1 MIRILSSWNV
11 CYQLNGLIKVCV
23 WAQMET
29 SETWPCKLFFQQN
42 TKKKNTHTAKKD
54 IASRKCLCT
63 ITYVHLMNDVVTQS
77 DSNCYYFW
85 TAYSTIVDIFF
96 ISHFFLQSPSSWSA
110 VQKRGG
116 GLDEKKNSDE
126 KLNWFKQNIEYQFVF
141 NVMLSKLVSVE
152 DNWLKP
158 TGYTS
163 VTTNYSL

>member
-1 MIRILSSWNV
+1 MINVIITANSKPIVCFMIRILNSWNV

-23 WAQMET
+23 WAQIET

-42 TKKKNTHTAKKD
+42 TKKTHTHTAKKD

-96 ISHFFLQSPSSWSA
+96 ISLFFAIS
-110 VQKRGG
+110 
-116 GLDEKKNSDE
+116 
-126 KLNWFKQNIEYQFVF
+126 I
-141 NVMLSKLVSVE
+141 KLVSSIE
-152 DNWLKP
+152 KRRRFGWKKNQWWKIELIQTK
-158 TGYTS
+158 YWIS
-163 VTTNYSL
+163 IWIEFSLFSTWCSLN